1 MMNNRSS
8 LDTGLF
14 YAGLSLP
21 RGAGGARM
29 WFDEVPEQRVS
40 HFRKR
45 CGRSA
50 TLATACP
57 FLFEHD
63 D

>member
-40 HFRKR
+40 HFRVQEALR
-45 CGRSA
+45 PERHPRDS
-50 TLATACP
+50 LP
-57 FLFEHD
+57 VFV
-63 D
+63 